1 MERSN
6 NETIEQRG
14 ISLIEMLA
22 AVTVF
27 VITVGAISGIFISAI
42 RNQRRILA
50 TQELLDQTSYV
61 LEYMGRA
68 LRMARKESNAPT
80 CLSANGLNYE
90 IPLAYQIGGDENL
103 GRGIRFIN
111 HLQNDDCQE
120 FFLDGDQL
128 KYKIKI
134 GTVGETILDFTSTKL
149 QVDSLKFNLSGESG
163 SDNLQPRITI
173 FLEIEGREAAGSR
186 PKIQI
191 QTSISQR
198 PLDLAQ

>member
-68 LRMARKESNAPT
+68 LRMAKRDSNGT
-80 CLSANGLNYE
+80 CISLGKNYENPSGISSIRFLNY
-90 IPLAYQIGGDENL
+90 
-103 GRGIRFIN
+103 
-111 HLQNDDCQE
+111 DDKCQE
-120 FFLDGDQL
+120 YL
-128 KYKIKI
+128 KEGNQVTEKKIRKA
-134 GTVGETILDFTSTKL
+134 
-149 QVDSLKFNLSGESG
+149 
-163 SDNLQPRITI
+163 
-173 FLEIEGREAAGSR
+173 GR
-186 PKIQI
+186 
-191 QTSISQR
+191 
-198 PLDLAQ
+198 